1 LIINKISTF
10 EFAYNPENQYL
21 ERLFRN
27 TTRMISRVS
36 NNVKVLIYS
45 ILRGSSFSEL
55 NKPRKDFIVCVLWHI
70 LSIKGKIN
78 FLQFGRFS
86 QLGEQTYRNQ
96 FEKEF
101 DFLAFNKQLI
111 NQVVS
116 GERVVALDPSY
127 IPKAGKSTYGRGKY
141 WSGVAKAAKW
151 GLDICGFAV
160 VDIVNNTA
168 LHLKA
173 WQTPPADELVN
184 RGLSLLTYY
193 ASLVTENAKKFKEFS
208 DYIVADAY
216 FSKNPFV
223 EAILSKT
230 LHFISRLRDDS
241 VLRYKY
247 YGEQTGKKGR
257 PKQYVGKVDV
267 KNLDTSYFS
276 LDLSTEDIKIY
287 SAVVNSK
294 AFKRD
299 IKLAVAVF
307 YKDGKQIARKL
318 YFSTDLEQGGE
329 QIVRYYRSRF
339 QIEFLYRDAKQFT
352 GLNTCQARSENKLDF
367 HFNAAL
373 TAINLAKQDWL
384 ASKNG
389 TPKPFS
395 MADYKTLY
403 NNTLMLQRFMCM
415 FAINPNTAKNQKIVK
430 ELLDYGKIA
439 A

>member
-1 LIINKISTF
+1 
-10 EFAYNPENQYL
+10 
-21 ERLFRN
+21 
-27 TTRMISRVS
+27 MISRAK
-36 NNVKVLIYS
+36 NNIKSLIYS
-45 ILRGSSFSEL
+45 ILQNNSFEEL
-55 NKPRKDFIVCVLWHI
+55 NNPRKDFIACVLWHI

-86 QLGEQTYRNQ
+86 SMGEQTYRNH
-96 FEKEF
+96 FEKVF
-101 DFLAFNKQLI
+101 DFLSFNKQLI
-111 NQVVS
+111 ERIAS
-116 GERVVALDPSY
+116 DERVVALDPSY
-127 IPKAGKSTYGRGKY
+127 IPKAGKSSYGRGKY

-168 LHLKA
+168 LHLNA
-173 WQTPPADELVN
+173 WQTPSADELTKK
-184 RGLSLLTYY
+184 GLNLLTYY

-208 DYIVADAY
+208 DFIVADAY
-216 FSKNPFV
+216 FSKKPFV
-223 EAILSKT
+223 NAVLEAG

-247 YGEQTGKKGR
+247 YGQKTGKKGR
-257 PKQYVGKVDV
+257 PKQYDGTVEV
-267 KNLDTSYFS
+267 KNLNKGYFS
-276 LDLSTEDIKIY
+276 LDLSTEDIQIY
-287 SAVVNSK
+287 SAVVYSK

-299 IKLAVAVF
+299 IKLAVAIF
-307 YKDGKQIARKL
+307 FKDGKEVTRKL
-318 YFSTDLEQGGE
+318 YFSTDLTQKGE
-329 QIVRYYRSRF
+329 KIVRYYRSRF

-352 GLNTCQARSENKLDF
+352 GLTTCQARSKNKLDF

-373 TAINLAKQDWL
+373 TAVNLAKHDWWL
-384 ASKNG
+384 NKTGNQR
-389 TPKPFS
+389 PFS

-403 NNTLMLQRFMCM
+403 NNTLMLERFMCR